1 MSSSEGR
8 EGPPPLPTPFSRLL
22 PGDHACWCY
31 RSLQEHRAGMTAFI
45 RHGLERGSKVLCLA
59 DAVPVSTVARDLGRA
74 GVDPRERIA
83 RGQLILLSLAEG
95 YGRGGAFDPA
105 RQLEL
110 YRQLLDRARA
120 EGYRG
125 LWITGDG
132 TWELR
137 GELPGSERALEYEQL
152 VERFLATT
160 ADALALCQYDAAEAL
175 PDAAGQLRSVH
186 NLELSAAGVEPLDRE
201 VLGLRLEPAAGG
213 LAVSGEADVATWPA
227 LSNALRRIA
236 DTVDEGEDARL
247 DLTGLSFID
256 GHAVGL
262 IALAAR
268 RLGRS
273 RRLLVRGAPP
283 TLLRIAEILDLDHEP
298 GLVLQGRGG
307 DGGERASPGSAGR

>member
-1 MSSSEGR
+1 VSSSEGR
-8 EGPPPLPTPFSRLL
+8 AGPPPRPTPFTRLL
-22 PGDHACWCY
+22 PGDHACWCF
-31 RSLQEHRAGMTAFI
+31 RSVREHRAGMTAFI

-59 DAVPVSTVARDLGRA
+59 DAVPVATVAGNLRRA
-74 GVDPRERIA
+74 GVDPRERVA
-83 RGQLILLSLAEG
+83 RGQLVLLSLAEG
-95 YGRGGAFDPA
+95 YGRGGAFDPE

-110 YRQLLDRARA
+110 YHQLLERARA

-125 LWITGDG
+125 LWITGEG

-137 GELPGSERALEYEQL
+137 GKLPGSERALEYERL

-160 ADALALCQYDAAEAL
+160 EDALALCQYDAAAAL
-175 PDAAGQLRSVH
+175 PHAAEQLRSVH
-186 NLELSAAGVEPLDRE
+186 NLELSAAGVRPLDRE
-201 VLGLRLEPAAGG
+201 VLGLRIEPAAGG

-227 LSNALRRIA
+227 LSNALRRLA
-236 DTVDEGEDARL
+236 DTVAEGPDARL

-283 TLLRIAEILDLDHEP
+283 TLLRIAEILNLDHEP
-298 GLVLQGRGG
+298 GLVLQRQGG
-307 DGGERASPGSAGR
+307 DGGG